1 MFFSNNILQKNQ
13 LRFSGIQTRNIRAEG
28 KHSDHSTI
36 ITTTTAQR
44 QNNIEPFW
52 RTESLSLR
60 CLWRCQRPRSS
71 ARQVLKKNYFIFKM
85 SIQYTALGFE
95 PTTFRT

>member
-1 MFFSNNILQKNQ
+1 MIPKSLIGWKDKNQWKDQNLKRFVKVKFMFFSNNILQKNQ

-44 QNNIEPFW
+44 QNNIEPR
-52 RTESLSLR
+52 RTRSIYAVASL
-60 CLWRCQRPRSS
+60 
-71 ARQVLKKNYFIFKM
+71 
-85 SIQYTALGFE
+85 
-95 PTTFRT
+95 